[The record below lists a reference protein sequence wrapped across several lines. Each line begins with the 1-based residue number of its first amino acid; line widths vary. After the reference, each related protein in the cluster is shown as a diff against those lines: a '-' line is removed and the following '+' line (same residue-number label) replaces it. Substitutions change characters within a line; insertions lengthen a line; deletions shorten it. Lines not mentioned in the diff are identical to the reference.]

1 MMAADLVRIV
11 ADALAPDVLERV
23 EFRGETT
30 LVLPA
35 DRILDA
41 LRHAQQAGYALLTDL
56 TAVDRH
62 PQEPRFE
69 VVYLLTAP
77 EAGAAGPERAQRVEG
92 ARLRLKVR
100 VAADAAIPSATPVWP
115 AANWLEREVF
125 DLFGI
130 RFEGHPDLKRIL
142 LPDDWEG
149 HPLRKDFPLVE
160 EPVQFIGHTPNVPS
174 RIIPKTPPRQS

>member
-1 MMAADLVRIV
+1 MTMGAALVQTV
-11 ADALAPDVLERV
+11 ADALAAIVQERV
-23 EFRGETT
+23 EFRDETT
-30 LVLPA
+30 LVVSP
-35 DRILDA
+35 DRVLDA
-41 LRHAQQAGYALLTDL
+41 LREAQAAGFTFLTDL

-69 VVYLLTAP
+69 IVYLLTAP
-77 EAGAAGPERAQRVEG
+77 DAP
-92 ARLRLKVR
+92 ARLRMKARLP
-100 VAADAAIPSATPVWP
+100 ADAPVVASATAVWP
-115 AANWLEREVF
+115 AANWMEREVF

-130 RFEGHPDLKRIL
+130 RFDGHPDLRRIL

-174 RIIPKTPPRQS
+174 QIIPKTPPRS